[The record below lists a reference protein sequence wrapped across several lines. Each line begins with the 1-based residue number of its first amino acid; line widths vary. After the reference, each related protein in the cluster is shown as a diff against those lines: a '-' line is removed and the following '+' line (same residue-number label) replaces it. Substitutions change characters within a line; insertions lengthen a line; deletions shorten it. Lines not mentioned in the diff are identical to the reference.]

1 MNTWATTL
9 THTWAYCHSSSWQK
23 KKVAHCSTVTQNG
36 NTKGQLNLSNMQ
48 RRTRIFNHGQYS
60 HERRLGNSIPSDK
73 SWILLVGICGKIDT
87 DQPSNTVRW
96 QQFDWYRFDTVT
108 SQPGYKV
115 SNTCWAYVCLIVYF
129 SLFFYF
135 LFFTFYHLLPFF
147 ILSALWHMMCRKCI
161 SHSSFGSKL
170 LCSLMVISFWPPSQI
185 RLLCGWW
192 RVGRCT
198 WL

>member
-96 QQFDWYRFDTVT
+96 QQFDWYRLDTVT

-115 SNTCWAYVCLIVYF
+115 SNTRWAYVCLIVYF
-129 SLFFYF
+129 GFFIFYF
-135 LFFTFYHLLPFF
+135 SHSIIYFPFSFFLPFDIWCAESVF
-147 ILSALWHMMCRKCI
+147 LT
-161 SHSSFGSKL
+161 
-170 LCSLMVISFWPPSQI
+170 PPLA
-185 RLLCGWW
+185 RNYC
-192 RVGRCT
+192 VP
-198 WL
+198 